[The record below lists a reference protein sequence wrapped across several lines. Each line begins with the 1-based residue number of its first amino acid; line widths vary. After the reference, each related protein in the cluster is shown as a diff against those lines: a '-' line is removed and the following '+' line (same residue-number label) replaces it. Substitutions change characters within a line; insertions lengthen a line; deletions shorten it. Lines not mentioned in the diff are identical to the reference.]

1 MSDNKPFR
9 STDNGNIEDVIN
21 KDRTAEKVA
30 KRKEDTH
37 AENIEESQK
46 KAVKEH
52 KTETVEPHISLKDSS
67 GRIKYGSQRKRDD
80 AQKQTADTKQQETP
94 VVKPKDTEKTVKGV
108 EDTVKTPVSDSR
120 YRKTVLDK
128 RRDSVI
134 NANGAYSEIVKTDD
148 TASGIIKEDTNG
160 SIVKEHR
167 AFADVAK
174 GGDTQTPLSAVNR
187 RRIRQIRRQQAFKYV
202 DTSTSSS
209 VSDKKMTV
217 SLKGEYD
224 YEKSVIKNHN
234 AELLSVDAVSY
245 LDTQREKTE
254 KSAFSDSIHDRII
267 KSLDEHIENVDKDR
281 TEEYAE
287 TAFQAEKLNIVP
299 KKSDP
304 IISAP
309 KSETKTVSGTKVK
322 GKAKGVADYGKEA
335 VKTGVKNT
343 MENSEDEGLKH
354 STDVFVAADIAA
366 AALKK
371 DTRPKIDTQKA
382 VLALGIKSEMKNEFD
397 TMVLKSKNIT
407 KAVSDNAV
415 SAIEKSIKNYVS
427 DAAED
432 NMAFRAVDNAVKTV
446 DTINESKAAAAA
458 IIHSTRNT
466 AEGIVLAKQGIKNL
480 PQNTKAAYNAF
491 KNKVNKTRKLL
502 MMKNS
507 HKRKL
512 VGKAAGKAAKQA
524 ANTVVSAVKSTFLKI
539 AALFGILFLIVI
551 ICGGAVIAAVCSV
564 LWQTSGPLDTTQIIK
579 HISSLDYDQQV
590 KWFGKGATGVAIE
603 KSNRNDAEYE
613 YKYYLAV
620 DVPDDIVTDDVD
632 ESNVNCMVTIGT
644 DSHGD
649 SLMPSQRGFNKSFS
663 SKDEML
669 ENYRWTTDDYRAA
682 LAYIQIKKENL
693 GWFQTFFS
701 FVGEQALK
709 NEATELHKLTYG
721 HKIVVR
727 DKDGETGEVTYDFKT
742 PIYSQTYRND
752 DYHYYVYYGRKYSV
766 KYLIDNDMV
775 RFSDDDAEN
784 NSLKEQFY
792 YTYKYGN
799 FAVGNL
805 DFPLELEDGEKIS
818 DRISKHFGKQLYL
831 VYDPPNPP
839 SNPTDDVYGTVKSKT
854 GYHYANDLS
863 ADAGDI
869 FYAPIDGLC
878 IVKQRDGRGFEFTI
892 STAYNGNAIDYTK
905 DGYLVKMSCTSSS
918 FIPANTPT
926 IVHKG
931 DALGKVCGNVWVNN
945 NIPDNDNDS
954 ENEDIFADK
963 LFPCCTATAYHTIGA
978 NEYDVPEPEEDH
990 LHIEMYK
997 LPCDFSNAGSI
1008 EDNVLAPE
1016 LFFDYSNEV
1025 DE

>member
-9 STDNGNIEDVIN
+9 STYNGNIEDVIN

-52 KTETVEPHISLKDSS
+52 KTEKAEPHILLKDSS
-67 GRIKYGSQRKRDD
+67 GRIKYGSQRKRND
-80 AQKQTADTKQQETP
+80 APKQTAGTKQQEAP
-94 VVKPKDTEKTVKGV
+94 VIKPKDTEKTVKGV
-108 EDTVKTPVSDSR
+108 ESSVKTPVSDIR

-128 RRDSVI
+128 RRSSVANSDSIYSAVI
-134 NANGAYSEIVKTDD
+134 KTDD
-148 TASGIIKEDTNG
+148 TASRVIKESSVYTDT
-160 SIVKEHR
+160 
-167 AFADVAK
+167 AK
-174 GGDTQTPLSAVNR
+174 GGDMQTALSAVNH
-187 RRIRQIRRQQAFKYV
+187 RRIRQIRQQQRKAVEEKTDTAFKYA
-202 DTSTSSS
+202 DTSVSST
-209 VSDKKMTV
+209 VSDKEMTV
-217 SLKGEYD
+217 SVKDAYD
-224 YEKSVIKNHN
+224 YEKSVIKNMYSD
-234 AELLSVDAVSY
+234 LLSATGASYIETSRNENGRSDFADAAH
-245 LDTQREKTE
+245 EK
-254 KSAFSDSIHDRII
+254 IV
-267 KSLDEHIENVDKDR
+267 KSLDEWAKNLNEGV
-281 TEEYAE
+281 TES
-287 TAFQAEKLNIVP
+287 KGD
-299 KKSDP
+299 S
-304 IISAP
+304 
-309 KSETKTVSGTKVK
+309 KSENNSQSKSTV
-322 GKAKGVADYGKEA
+322 KGVAAYGKEA
-335 VKTGVKNT
+335 VKASVKNA
-343 MENSEDEGLKH
+343 MESSDDEGLKV
-354 STDVFVAADIAA
+354 SSGAFVAADIMA

-371 DTRPKIDTQKA
+371 DTRPKIDTQKMA
-382 VLALGIKSEMKNEFD
+382 LSLGIKSEMKNEFD

-415 SAIEKSIKNYVS
+415 SAIEKSIKSYIS

-446 DTINESKAAAAA
+446 DTVNETKAAAAA
-458 IIHSTRNT
+458 IIHSTGNT
-466 AEGIVLAKQGIKNL
+466 VEGVVLAKRGIKNL

-491 KNKVNKTRKLL
+491 KNEVKRTRKLL

-512 VGKAAGKAAKQA
+512 AGKAAKQVM
-524 ANTVVSAVKSTFLKI
+524 NTVVSAVKSAFLKI
-539 AALFGILFLIVI
+539 AALFGILFLVVVL
-551 ICGGAVIAAVCSV
+551 CGGAVIAAVCSV
-564 LWQTSGPLDTTQIIK
+564 LWQTSGSLDTTQIIK
-579 HISSLDYDQQV
+579 HISSLDYDQQAE
-590 KWFGKGATGVAIE
+590 WFGKGATGVAIE

-644 DSHGD
+644 DPHGD
-649 SLMPSQRGFNKSFS
+649 SLKPSQRGFNKSFS

-669 ENYRWTTDDYRAA
+669 ETYRWTTDDYRAA

-709 NEATELHKLTYG
+709 NEATALHKLTYG
-721 HKIVVR
+721 HKIVVK

-742 PIYSQTYRND
+742 PIYSKTYRND

-766 KYLIDNDMV
+766 KYLIDNGMV

-831 VYDPPNPP
+831 VYEPPDPP
-839 SNPTDDVYGTVKSKT
+839 SDSTDDVYGTVKSKA

-878 IVKQRDGRGFEFTI
+878 VVKQRDGRGFEFTV
-892 STAYNGNAIDYTK
+892 STAYNDNAIDYTK

-926 IVHKG
+926 LVHKG

-945 NIPDNDNDS
+945 NIPDKDNDS

-963 LFPCCTATAYHTIGA
+963 LFPCCTETTYHTIGA
-978 NEYDVPEPEEDH
+978 NEYEVPEPEEDH

-997 LPCDFSNAGSI
+997 LPCDFSDAGSI
-1008 EDNVLAPE
+1008 EANVLAPE

>member
-9 STDNGNIEDVIN
+9 STYNGNIEDVIN

-46 KAVKEH
+46 KTVKEH

-67 GRIKYGSQRKRDD
+67 GRIKYGSQRKRED
-80 AQKQTADTKQQETP
+80 APKQTAATKQKKTP
-94 VVKPKDTEKTVKGV
+94 VVKPKDTEKSVKGI

-120 YRKTVLDK
+120 YRKAVLDK

-148 TASGIIKEDTNG
+148 TAGGIIKEENNG
-160 SIVKEHR
+160 GIVKEHQ
-167 AFADVAK
+167 AFADTAK
-174 GGDTQTPLSAVNR
+174 GGDTQTSLSAVSR

-217 SLKGEYD
+217 SVKGEYD
-224 YEKSVIKNHN
+224 YEKSVIKNMY
-234 AELLSVDAVSY
+234 ADLLSATGASYIETSKNKVGRSDFADAAH
-245 LDTQREKTE
+245 EK
-254 KSAFSDSIHDRII
+254 IV
-267 KSLDEHIENVDKDR
+267 KSLDKWSKNLNEGTVGSNGDSRIETTSQSKSNVR
-281 TEEYAE
+281 
-287 TAFQAEKLNIVP
+287 
-299 KKSDP
+299 
-304 IISAP
+304 
-309 KSETKTVSGTKVK
+309 
-322 GKAKGVADYGKEA
+322 GVAVYGKEA
-335 VKTGVKNT
+335 IKTSVKNS
-343 MENSEDEGLKH
+343 MENSEDEGMKT
-354 STDVFVAADIAA
+354 SVGTFVVADIAS

-371 DTRPKIDTQKA
+371 DNRPKIDTKK
-382 VLALGIKSEMKNEFD
+382 VSLALGIKSEMKNEFD
-397 TMVLKSKNIT
+397 SMVLKSKNIT
-407 KAVSDNAV
+407 KAVSNNAV

-446 DTINESKAAAAA
+446 DTVNESKAAAAA

-491 KNKVNKTRKLL
+491 KNKVEKTRKLL

-524 ANTVVSAVKSTFLKI
+524 ANTVASAVKSAFLKI
-539 AALFGILFLIVI
+539 AALFGILVLIVI
-551 ICGGAVIAAVCSV
+551 ICGGTVIAAVCSV

-620 DVPDDIVTDDVD
+620 DVPDDIVTDYVD
-632 ESNVNCMVTIGT
+632 ENNVNCMVTIGT
-644 DSHGD
+644 NSHGD
-649 SLMPSQRGFNKSFS
+649 ALKPSQRGFNKSFS

-669 ENYRWTTDDYRAA
+669 ETYRWTTDDYRAA

-709 NEATELHKLTYG
+709 NEATALHKLTYG
-721 HKIVVR
+721 HKIVVK

-742 PIYSQTYRND
+742 PIYYKTYRND

-784 NSLKEQFY
+784 NTLKEQFY
-792 YTYKYGN
+792 NTYKYGN

-831 VYDPPNPP
+831 VYEPPDPP
-839 SNPTDDVYGTVKSKT
+839 SDPTDDVYGTVKSKT

-892 STAYNGNAIDYTK
+892 STVYNGNAIDYTK

-926 IVHKG
+926 LVHKG

-945 NIPDNDNDS
+945 YIPDKDNDS

-978 NEYDVPEPEEDH
+978 NEYEVPEPEEDH

-997 LPCDFSNAGSI
+997 LPCDFSSTSSI